1 VRDVFVNERDVREGG
16 SWSALQRTKNTA
28 IWLLASAVLAAS
40 RPLPPAVL
48 RALGRT
54 LGKVAHGVARGARR
68 IAMRNVALAL
78 PELDDRERARLVAR
92 CFETLG
98 EWLGET
104 VAMLRPHALPPLPIS
119 SDALRTLDEARAG
132 GRGVVFLSAHL
143 GPWERVAASLV
154 AAGVPLVTVA
164 RESYD
169 PRLSRLYDR
178 LRSTHGVDVI
188 WRSRPG
194 ASTGLLRALRSGRV
208 LGMPMDLRSRVP
220 SCDVP
225 FLGHSAPTAVG
236 PARIALRTGSP
247 VVVGTVGP
255 DPRPRNGPLTI
266 TATRIDTSDLKAD
279 PAGAVELTARINLE
293 LSRRILALPYA
304 WVWMHERWPAAK
316 RGIMGSGG
324 ILPWRTS
331 RSRPSP
337 ELPATR

>member
-1 VRDVFVNERDVREGG
+1 VNERDVREGG

-28 IWLLASAVLAAS
+28 IWLLASAALAAT

-48 RALGRT
+48 RMLGRS
-54 LGKVAHGVARGARR
+54 LGRAVHAMARGTRR
-68 IAMRNVALAL
+68 IAIRNVSLAL
-78 PELDDRERARLVAR
+78 PELDDRERGRLVAR
-92 CFETLG
+92 CFATLG

-104 VAMLRPHALPPLPIS
+104 VAMLGPHALAPLQVS
-119 SDALRTLDEARAG
+119 TDALRTLDDARAG
-132 GRGVVFLSAHL
+132 GRGVVFVSAHL

-154 AAGVPLVTVA
+154 AAGVPLVAVA

-178 LRSTHGVDVI
+178 LRSAHGVDVI
-188 WRSRPG
+188 WRARPG
-194 ASTGLLRALRSGRV
+194 ASTGLLRALRGGRV

-225 FLGHSAPTAVG
+225 FLGHDAPTAIG

-247 VVVGTVGP
+247 VVVGTVAP
-255 DPRPRNGPLTI
+255 DAKLGDGTLTV
-266 TATRIDTSDLKAD
+266 TATRIDTSDLGAD
-279 PAGAVELTARINLE
+279 PRAAVELTTRINLE

-304 WVWMHERWPAAK
+304 WVWMHDRWSGAK
-316 RGIMGSGG
+316 RGIIGPGG
-324 ILPWRTS
+324 TSPWPTR
-331 RSRPSP
+331 RSTPSP

>member
-1 VRDVFVNERDVREGG
+1 VNERDVREGG

-28 IWLLASAVLAAS
+28 IWLLASAALAAT
-40 RPLPPAVL
+40 RPLPPSVL
-48 RALGRT
+48 RMLGRALGRAVHA
-54 LGKVAHGVARGARR
+54 VAGGTRR
-68 IAMRNVALAL
+68 IAIRNVALAL
-78 PELDDRERARLVAR
+78 PELDDRERGRLVAR
-92 CFETLG
+92 CFATLG

-104 VAMLRPHALPPLPIS
+104 VAMLGPHAPPPLQVS
-119 SDALRTLDEARAG
+119 MDAMRTLDDARAG
-132 GRGVVFLSAHL
+132 GRGVVFVSAHL

-178 LRSTHGVDVI
+178 LRSAHGVDVI
-188 WRSRPG
+188 WRARPG

-225 FLGHSAPTAVG
+225 FLGHDAPTAIG
-236 PARIALRTGSP
+236 PARIALRTGSA
-247 VVVGTVGP
+247 VVVGTVAP
-255 DPRPRNGPLTI
+255 DGKLGDGALTV
-266 TATRIDTSDLKAD
+266 TATRIDTSDLSAD
-279 PAGAVELTARINLE
+279 PRAAVELTTRINLE

-304 WVWMHERWPAAK
+304 WVWMHDRWSDAK
-316 RGIMGSGG
+316 RGIIGSGG
-324 ILPWRTS
+324 TSPWPTR
-331 RSRPSP
+331 RSTPSP